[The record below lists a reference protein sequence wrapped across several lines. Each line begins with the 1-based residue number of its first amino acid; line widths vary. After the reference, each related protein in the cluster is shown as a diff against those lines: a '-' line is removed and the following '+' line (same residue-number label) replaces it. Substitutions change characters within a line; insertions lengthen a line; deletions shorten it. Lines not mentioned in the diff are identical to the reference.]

1 MQAILG
7 QALTDRN
14 YPRKTLT
21 VRNRW
26 VAAPDRD
33 TTPSTA
39 MPRPLMVIGGGH
51 DHIRGIH
58 SEMS

>member
-7 QALTDRN
+7 ASPDRSKLPQKDA
-14 YPRKTLT
+14 YRS
-21 VRNRW
+21 NRW